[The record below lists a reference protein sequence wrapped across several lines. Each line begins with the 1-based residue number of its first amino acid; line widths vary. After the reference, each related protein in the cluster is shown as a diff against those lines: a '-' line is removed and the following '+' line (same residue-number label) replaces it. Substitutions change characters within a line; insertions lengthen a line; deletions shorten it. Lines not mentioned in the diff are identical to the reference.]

1 MVKAIPN
8 MLTISNLFLGVMA
21 ILLAFQDGYQ
31 YVEYAAIL
39 VILGMALDGLDGRM
53 ARLLNAQSEFGKQLD
68 SLSDLVTFGVAPA
81 LIIYAAALQELGML
95 GVISIGVFPICG
107 ALRLARF
114 NIQSSGKTGYFVGLP
129 ITAAGG
135 ALATLALYHNS
146 FPPPYLVLTMLMLAY
161 LMVSRVKYPN
171 FKKVGVPKATIWVV
185 PILIVSVAFLGY
197 LFPTQLPKVVSI
209 PLVLYALYGVKKSI
223 DHLRWKGNK
232 SLEKNEEE
240 HVINDS
246 TL

>member
-31 YVEYAAIL
+31 YVDYAAIM
-39 VILGMALDGLDGRM
+39 VILGMVLDGLDGRM

-68 SLSDLVTFGVAPA
+68 SLSDVVTFGVAPA

-95 GVISIGVFPICG
+95 GVVSIGVFPICG

-114 NIQSSGKTGYFVGLP
+114 NVQSTGNTGFFVGLP

-135 ALATLALYHNS
+135 ALATLALYHNFFS
-146 FPPPYLVLTMLMLAY
+146 PIYLVLFMLVLAY

-171 FKKVGVPKATIWVV
+171 FKKVGVPKATVWVV
-185 PILIVSVAFLGY
+185 PILIVVVALLGY
-197 LFPTQLPKVVSI
+197 LFPTQFPKVVSI
-209 PLVLYALYGVKKSI
+209 PLALYALYGIKKSI
-223 DHLRWKGNK
+223 DHVRWKGKKN
-232 SLEKNEEE
+232 LEDNEEE
-240 HVINDS
+240 HVFHDS

>member
-1 MVKAIPN
+1 MIKAIPN
-8 MLTISNLFLGVMA
+8 LLTIGNLFLGVMA
-21 ILLAFQDGYQ
+21 ILLAFQDHSH

-39 VILGMALDGLDGRM
+39 VIIGMVLDGLDGRM

-81 LIIYAAALQELGML
+81 LIIYAAALRELGVL
-95 GVISIGVFPICG
+95 GIVSIGLFPICG

-114 NIQSSGKTGYFVGLP
+114 NVHSSGNAGYFIGLP

-135 ALATLALYHNS
+135 ALATFALYHNLFS
-146 FPPPYLVLTMLMLAY
+146 PLYLVLSMFILAF

-171 FKKVGVPKATIWVV
+171 FKKVGIPKATMWVAPV
-185 PILIVSVAFLGY
+185 FIVVVAILCY
-197 LFPTQLPKVVSI
+197 LFPTQFPKIVSI
-209 PLVLYALYGVKKSI
+209 PLALYALYGIKKSF
-223 DHLRWKGNK
+223 DHLRRK
-232 SLEKNEEE
+232 EPERVEDEE
-240 HVINDS
+240 HVFHDS